1 MRELARQRKSLA
13 RGNLWKTKA
22 ARDLTGIS
30 KPARTTRIGIPN
42 DGPPTIDFGPH
53 VGGGKL
59 HMGSP
64 APQAANFVGAPA
76 LPGDQGSKSLK
87 HQRTKERSSIP
98 RAPSYN
104 TRPGSCSS
112 GR

>member
-1 MRELARQRKSLA
+1 MREFARQRKSLA

-30 KPARTTRIGIPN
+30 KPARTARIGIPN
-42 DGPPTIDFGPH
+42 DGPQTIDFGPH
-53 VGGGKL
+53 VCGGKL

-76 LPGDQGSKSLK
+76 LPGDQRSKSLK
-87 HQRTKERSSIP
+87 TSENKGEILDTSSP
-98 RAPSYN
+98 QL
-104 TRPGSCSS
+104 
-112 GR
+112 